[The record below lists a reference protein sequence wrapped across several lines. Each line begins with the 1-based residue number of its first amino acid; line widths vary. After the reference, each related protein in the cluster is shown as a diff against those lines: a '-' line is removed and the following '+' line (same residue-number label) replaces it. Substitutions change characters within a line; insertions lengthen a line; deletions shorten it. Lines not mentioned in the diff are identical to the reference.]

1 MKKSKFLSA
10 ALVAALGI
18 SGILTGC
25 SSEGDSEKTGGKGA
39 SNELVVYSPNPIE
52 FNEPLVKEFEDE
64 TGIKVEVI
72 SAGAGELLKRIE
84 SEGEN
89 PLGDVMWGGSLSSL
103 EPFTDHFEKYQSKN
117 EDKVIDEYKN
127 EDGYITRFSLVPS
140 VIMVNKNLAGDMKI
154 EGYEDLLNKKLKGK
168 IAFADPSKSS
178 SSFEQVIN
186 QLYAM
191 GNGDPEK
198 GWDYVG
204 KLIGNLDHKL
214 LSGSSAVYKGVADGE
229 YSVGLTFEEPVVNY
243 MNDGAPVDIVYPKEG
258 TIVKPDGVVIIKGAN
273 NLENAKKFVDFITN
287 EESQTLVANELN
299 RRPILSTV
307 QIKEDIGMKPL
318 KDIHLIEDD
327 QEWSN
332 KNKEIILD
340 KFKDI
345 FTSN

>member
-1 MKKSKFLSA
+1 MKKGKLLSA
-10 ALVAALGI
+10 ALVAVLGI

-25 SSEGDSEKTGGKGA
+25 SSDEKTTKTEN
-39 SNELVVYSPNPIE
+39 SVSKELVVYSPNPIE

-84 SEGEN
+84 SEGDN

-103 EPFTDHFEKYQSKN
+103 DPFKDHFAKYQSKN
-117 EDKVIDEYKN
+117 EDKVIDDYKN
-127 EDGYITRFSLVPS
+127 DDGFITRFSLVPS
-140 VIMVNKNLAGDMKI
+140 VIMVNKNLAGELNI
-154 EGYEDLLNKKLKGK
+154 SGYEDLLNKQLKGK
-168 IAFADPSKSS
+168 IAFADPAKSS

-186 QLYAM
+186 ELYAM

-243 MNDGAPVDIVYPKEG
+243 MNDGAPVQIVYPKEG
-258 TIVKPDGVVIIKGAN
+258 TIVKPDGAAIIKGAK
-273 NLENAKKFVDFITN
+273 NLENAKKFIDFITN
-287 EESQTLVANELN
+287 EESQTMVANELN
-299 RRPILSTV
+299 RRPVLSTV
-307 QIKEDIGMKPL
+307 KIKKDIGMKPL
-318 KDIHLIEDD
+318 TEIKLISDD
-327 QEWSN
+327 QAWSN
-332 KNKEIILD
+332 KNKETILD

>member
-1 MKKSKFLSA
+1 MKKRRLLSV
-10 ALVAALGI
+10 ALVAALGV
-18 SGILTGC
+18 SGILAGC
-25 SSEGDSEKTGGKGA
+25 SSEGKSDKTAGKA
-39 SNELVVYSPNPIE
+39 ESKELVVYSPNPIE
-52 FNEPLVKEFEDE
+52 FNEPLVKEFEEE

-103 EPFTDHFEKYQSKN
+103 EPFTDHFEKYQSQN
-117 EDKVIDEYKN
+117 EEKVIEDFKN

-140 VIMVNKNLAGDMKI
+140 VIMVNKNLVGDMKI
-154 EGYEDLLNKKLKGK
+154 DGYEDLLDKQLKGK
-168 IAFADPSKSS
+168 IAFADPAKSS

-191 GNGDPEK
+191 GKGDPEK
-198 GWDYVG
+198 GWNYVT
-204 KLIGNLDHKL
+204 KLIGNLDQKL

-258 TIVKPDGVVIIKGAN
+258 TIVKPDGVVIIKGAK

-307 QIKEDIGMKPL
+307 KIKDDNGMKPL
-318 KDIHLIEDD
+318 KDIELIEDD

-332 KNKEIILD
+332 KNKETILD
-340 KFKDI
+340 QFKDI

>member
-1 MKKSKFLSA
+1 MKKAKYLSFLLFIVLSIFTVLA
-10 ALVAALGI
+10 
-18 SGILTGC
+18 GC
-25 SSEGDSEKTGGKGA
+25 SSDKDEKASGDGKE
-39 SNELVVYSPNPIE
+39 SKELIVYSPNPIE
-52 FNEPLVKEFEDE
+52 FNEPLIKEFEAE

-84 SEGEN
+84 AEGDN

-103 EPFTDHFEKYQSKN
+103 EPYVDYFEKYQSAN

-140 VIMVNKNLAGDMKI
+140 VIMVNKNLIGDKKI
-154 EGYEDLLNKKLKGK
+154 EGFADLLDKDLKGK

-198 GWDYVG
+198 GWEYEE
-204 KLIGNLDHKL
+204 KLIKNLDQKL
-214 LSGSSAVYKGVADGE
+214 LSGSSATYKGVADGE
-229 YSVGLTFEEPVVNY
+229 YAVGLTFEEPVVNY
-243 MNDGAPVDIVYPKEG
+243 INDGAPIDIVYPKEG
-258 TIVKPDGVVIIKGAN
+258 TIVKPDGVAIIKNAVN
-273 NLENAKKFVDFITN
+273 MENAKKFVDFITN
-287 EESQTLVANELN
+287 EDSQTMVANELS
-299 RRPILSTV
+299 RRPVLSTV
-307 QIKEDIGMKPL
+307 KIKDDIGMKPL
-318 KDIHLIEDD
+318 SEIKLIEDD

-332 KNKEIILD
+332 QNKAAILD
-340 KFKDI
+340 KYKEI

>member
-1 MKKSKFLSA
+1 MKKGKLLSA
-10 ALVAALGI
+10 ALVAVLGI

-25 SSEGDSEKTGGKGA
+25 SSDEKTTKTET
-39 SNELVVYSPNPIE
+39 SVSKELVVYSPNPIE

-84 SEGEN
+84 SEGDN

-103 EPFTDHFEKYQSKN
+103 DPFKDHFAKYQSKN
-117 EDKVIDEYKN
+117 EDKVIDDYKN
-127 EDGYITRFSLVPS
+127 DDGFITRFSLVPS
-140 VIMVNKNLAGDMKI
+140 VIMVNKNLAGELNI
-154 EGYEDLLNKKLKGK
+154 SGYEDLLNKQLKGK
-168 IAFADPSKSS
+168 IAFADPAKSS

-186 QLYAM
+186 ELYAM

-243 MNDGAPVDIVYPKEG
+243 MNDGAPVQIVYPKEG
-258 TIVKPDGVVIIKGAN
+258 TIVKPDGAAIIKGAK
-273 NLENAKKFVDFITN
+273 NLENAKKFIDFITN
-287 EESQTLVANELN
+287 EESQTMVANELN
-299 RRPILSTV
+299 RRPVLSTV
-307 QIKEDIGMKPL
+307 KIKKDIGMKPL
-318 KDIHLIEDD
+318 TEIKLISDD
-327 QEWSN
+327 QAWSN
-332 KNKEIILD
+332 KNKETILD